1 MKQRPAL
8 SLRRP
13 SLFSAVLPPTLHK
26 FVLLFTLFA
35 GTGSLLAQDAKA
47 PVPGASSVIEDRKAK
62 QMIEAGDARYDAN
75 EIEPAI
81 ELYKAAIDRYPA
93 SKWRYLAHL
102 KIGKHAFLK
111 DRKYDLA
118 LDQFRRV
125 AAPENKDI
133 DQVAEASLF
142 IGRTL
147 FENQKFEE
155 SFTAL
160 RDVIKNFPDTPYC
173 NDAYF
178 YIGQG
183 HFKLGRFNRAI
194 EAFKNVGT
202 ALGKDA
208 AESDRLEIGKRLY
221 IRIDD
226 QDLTAMASTEGLK
239 VTVETTSGDREEVL
253 CFSSTPGSPTLM
265 GSIKTVLGDASPTN
279 GVLELSGTD
288 TLKVTYLDKQTADGK
303 LNQLRVREIRAVG
316 QARAEVVDGA
326 FADPVGAVVLE
337 KPAFLRVRDADRDI
351 TKKQDK
357 LEAIVRIKRLDDTDA
372 TPAKSAQT
380 AAATDPEEKP
390 VPKYKTIQEKTITLS
405 EQILNPTNASV
416 HAEAFIGSILIVR
429 EGTTNAAALHA
440 NVGDYLEI
448 EYRDE
453 LNLSGKPTNRV
464 YLAKVI
470 EGNLSPLQVA
480 EANVADEE
488 LKIRIP
494 LETTEALTKIG
505 NIYKEMGLNLQAKDK
520 YKQALDEVQRVART
534 HGTMNPRLL
543 ERTYVQT
550 WKIYYAMD
558 DLNRAAAQ
566 CVELQRRFPNSPFV
580 GDALLLMA
588 QVAQKKGNFM
598 EAVGVYRRLAGIKS
612 PLAAE
617 AQFGIGAALEA
628 AAEAQKQKSH
638 LDEAFRAYKTCAEKF
653 PASKFA
659 GDALSRMADY
669 YYNKEDYSRAI
680 DIYEE
685 AIKMNQDSKFLDNI
699 LYGYGRC
706 LVKMKRL
713 DQALEKFRSLIL
725 TYPNSP
731 LAPKAKQIAD
741 AIEKK
746 LVGGSAK
753 AE

>member
-1 MKQRPAL
+1 MKQPLSHPAL
-8 SLRRP
+8 LPRLLALLLLALALAPSLR
-13 SLFSAVLPPTLHK
+13 
-26 FVLLFTLFA
+26 
-35 GTGSLLAQDAKA
+35 AQDAKA
-47 PVPGASSVIEDRKAK
+47 PAGASSVIEDRKAK

-226 QDLTAMASTEGLK
+226 QDLTAMASTEGIK
-239 VTVETTSGDREEVL
+239 VTVETTAGDKEEVL

-265 GSIKTVLGDASPTN
+265 GSIKTLLGDASQTN

-288 TLKVTYLDKQTADGK
+288 TLKVTYLDRQTAEGK
-303 LNQLRVREIRAVG
+303 LNFTRTREIRAVG

-326 FADPVGAVVLE
+326 FTDPVGAVVLE

-357 LEAIVRIKRLDDTDA
+357 LEAIVRIKRLDDSDA
-372 TPAKSAQT
+372 TPAKSAQ
-380 AAATDPEEKP
+380 AATTPDPDEKP
-390 VPKYKTIQEKTITLS
+390 VPKFKVIQEKTVTLT
-405 EQILNPTNASV
+405 EQILNPTNQSV
-416 HAEAFIGSILIVR
+416 HAEAFIGSILIAR
-429 EGTTNAAALHA
+429 EGSTNSTDALRA

-453 LNLSGKPTNRV
+453 LNLSGKATNRF

-488 LKIRIP
+488 LKVRIP

-505 NIYKEMGLNLQAKDK
+505 NIYKEMGLNAQAKDK

-588 QVAQKKGNFM
+588 QVAQKKGNYM
-598 EAVGVYRRLAGIKS
+598 EAVGVFRRLAAIKS

-713 DQALEKFRSLIL
+713 DQALEKFRTLIL

-746 LVGGSAK
+746 LAGGTAK

>member
-1 MKQRPAL
+1 MHNTFFP
-8 SLRRP
+8 
-13 SLFSAVLPPTLHK
+13 
-26 FVLLFTLFA
+26 LLFRKSSARSSALFA
-35 GTGSLLAQDAKA
+35 AILTLALIAAPRAQSQDAKA
-47 PVPGASSVIEDRKAK
+47 PVGASSVIEDRKAK

-102 KIGKHAFLK
+102 KIGRHAFLK
-111 DRKYDLA
+111 DRKYEVA

-125 AAPENKDI
+125 AAAENKDI

-147 FENQKFEE
+147 FEMQKFEE

-202 ALGKDA
+202 ALGKDG
-208 AESDRLEIGKRLY
+208 AEIDRLEIGKRLF

-226 QDLTAMASTEGLK
+226 QDLTAMASNEGIRVLI
-239 VTVETTSGDREEVL
+239 ETPSGDREEVL
-253 CFSSTPGSPTLM
+253 CVSSTPGSPTLM
-265 GSIKTVLGDASPTN
+265 GSIKTVLGDASKTN

-288 TLKVTYLDKQTADGK
+288 TIKVTYVDRQTADGK
-303 LNQLRVREIRAVG
+303 LNQVRTREIRAVG

-351 TKKQDK
+351 STKQDK
-357 LEAIVRIKRLDDTDA
+357 LEAIVRIKRLEEA
-372 TPAKSAQT
+372 EPVAKAGAST
-380 AAATDPEEKP
+380 STDPDEKP
-390 VPKYKTIQEKTITLS
+390 VPKYKVIAEKTVTLL
-405 EQILNPTNASV
+405 EQITNPTNQTV
-416 HAEAFIGSILIVR
+416 HSEAFVGSIMIAH
-429 EGTTNAAALHA
+429 EGATNSPAALRA
-440 NVGDYLEI
+440 NVGDLLEI

-453 LNLSGKPTNRV
+453 LNLSGKPTNRISAV
-464 YLAKVI
+464 KII

-480 EANVADEE
+480 EANVNDEE
-488 LKIRIP
+488 LKVRIP

-505 NIYKEMGLNLQAKDK
+505 NIYKEMGLNSQAKDK
-520 YKQALDEVQRVART
+520 YKQALEEVERVARA
-534 HGTMNPRLL
+534 HGSMNPRLL

-628 AAEAQKQKSH
+628 AAEAQKQKTY

-713 DQALEKFRSLIL
+713 DAALEKFRTLML

-731 LAPKAKQIAD
+731 LAPKAKQIAE

-746 LVGGSAK
+746 LTGASASAAPAAK
-753 AE
+753 SE